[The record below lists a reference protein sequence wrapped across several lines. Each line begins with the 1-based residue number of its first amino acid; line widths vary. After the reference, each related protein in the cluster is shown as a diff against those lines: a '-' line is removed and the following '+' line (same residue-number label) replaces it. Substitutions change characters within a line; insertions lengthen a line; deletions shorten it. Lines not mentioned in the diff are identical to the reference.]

1 MEIELVRMKEEL
13 YALIDDF
20 FTDSIRLYARRF
32 LDDKLKEGT
41 HFGLLTIF
49 HYRMFGGEGELIYK
63 AGAAMELFMLSY
75 DIFDD
80 VQDQDAS
87 HKSWM
92 QIPQPLA
99 INVAIG
105 LLNLGHYALQS
116 SSIDLERVRLV
127 ANLAH
132 RHLLAAVNGQ
142 TIDLMNSV
150 VDMESYMDMIEQKS
164 ASMLIMACTTGVLLA
179 TGEYNTTVETYA
191 REMGF
196 GAQLFNDYRNM
207 IRWEHSSDIASGR
220 RTLPILIL
228 LDELHKAEYLSEAQF
243 NKLPEYISSEPFRS
257 EIIRLF
263 ENADVEMYIDVLLR
277 THYFQCM
284 EHFDFLSLPDSS
296 RTLFIN
302 YFVNGLK

>member
-1 MEIELVRMKEEL
+1 MEIELVRIKEEL
-13 YALIDDF
+13 YALIDEF

-32 LDDKLKEGT
+32 LDDKLEEDT
-41 HFGLLTIF
+41 HFGLLTLF
-49 HYRMFGGEGELIYK
+49 HYRMFGGEGDLIYK

-105 LLNLGHYALQS
+105 LFNLGHYALQS
-116 SSIDLERVRLV
+116 SSTDLERLRLV
-127 ANLAH
+127 VNMTQ
-132 RHLLAAVNGQ
+132 RQLLAAVNGQ

-164 ASMLIMACTTGVLLA
+164 ASMLIMACMTGVLLA

-196 GAQLFNDYRNM
+196 GAQLLNDYRNM
-207 IRWEHSSDIASGR
+207 IRWEHSSDITSGR

-228 LDELHKAEYLSEAQF
+228 LDELHKAAYLTEAQF
-243 NKLPEYISSEPFRS
+243 DKLSEYISNDLFRS
-257 EIIRLF
+257 EIIRIF
-263 ENADVEMYIDVLLR
+263 EQADVEMYIDVLLR

-284 EHFDFLSLPDSS
+284 EHFDSLSLPESS
-296 RTLFIN
+296 RTLFIT